1 MYYWYSSLI
10 MRTIPYKQIE
20 TLFLD
25 AGNTIVS
32 MDFRWIADELGKR
45 GVNTTVEALCRAE
58 AAARPVISKKLSQLK
73 STELAHFFLFYLRT
87 MLDRL
92 PDLNKTRPFVARLH
106 SDEISRCSRRTKG
119 DAAHISANMR
129 RVLPERS
136 TKVLENVPD
145 MDSLVADVASAL
157 KNSKT
162 RRLWSMVMPGVPEAL
177 KRLNKMGLQLVVV
190 SNADGTVDALFHE
203 IGLRHL
209 FDHVIDS
216 GVVGFE
222 KPDPRIFR
230 HALSKSGAKPET
242 TLHVGD
248 VYDVD
253 VAGAWSAGLHALLL
267 DPFDDWKGVDCERL
281 PDLTA
286 LADTL
291 ERKGAR

>member
-1 MYYWYSSLI
+1 MK
-10 MRTIPYKQIE
+10 TVPYKQIR

-32 MDFRWIADELGKR
+32 MDFRWIADEMRKR
-45 GVNTTVEALCRAE
+45 GVNTCVEALCRAE
-58 AAARPVISKKLSQLK
+58 AAARPVISKKLGQLQ
-73 STELAHFFLFYLRT
+73 STELARFFLFYLRT
-87 MLDRL
+87 ILERL
-92 PDLNKTRPFVARLH
+92 PGLNKTRPFVARLH
-106 SDEISRCSRRTKG
+106 SDEISGCSRRTKG
-119 DAAHISANMR
+119 DAAHISASTR
-129 RVLPERS
+129 HVLPERS

-145 MDSLVADVASAL
+145 LDVFVADLASAL

-177 KRLNKMGLQLVVV
+177 ERLHSMGLQLVVV
-190 SNADGTVDALFHE
+190 SNADGTVDALFQE

-209 FDHVIDS
+209 FDHIVDS

-230 HALSKSGAKPET
+230 HALSKSGAAPEA

-253 VAGAWSAGLHALLL
+253 VTGAWSAGLHALLL
-267 DPFDDWKGVDCERL
+267 DPFDDWTGMDCERL

-286 LADTL
+286 LADRMKTG
-291 ERKGAR
+291 EAR

>member
-1 MYYWYSSLI
+1 MDIRYFPLKV
-10 MRTIPYKQIE
+10 MKRIPYKQIK

-32 MDFRWIADELGKR
+32 MDFRWIADEMGKR

-58 AAARPVISKKLSQLK
+58 AASRPVVSKKLSQLK

-92 PDLNKTRPFVARLH
+92 PKTAMK
-106 SDEISRCSRRTKG
+106 D
-119 DAAHISANMR
+119 
-129 RVLPERS
+129 
-136 TKVLENVPD
+136 VPSLD
-145 MDSLVADVASAL
+145 VLVADLAAAL

-177 KRLNKMGLQLVVV
+177 ARLHSMGLQLVVV
-190 SNADGTVDALFHE
+190 SNADGTVDALFQE

-209 FDHVIDS
+209 FDHIVDS

-230 HALSKSGAKPET
+230 HALSKSGAAPET

-253 VAGAWSAGLHALLL
+253 VTGAWSAGLHALLL
-267 DPFDDWKGVDCERL
+267 DPFDDWTGMDCERL

-286 LADTL
+286 LADRMKTG
-291 ERKGAR
+291 EAR